1 MTKKRKL
8 NSNGQQFHNINKNEQ
23 QLQGVGHKR
32 SITCGVGN
40 PGYGQDQ
47 AQLSGNVGLQCRQKV
62 NMNNIFIIA
71 IDCT

>member
-1 MTKKRKL
+1 MSIINDKKRKL

-40 PGYGQDQ
+40 PSYGQDQ
-47 AQLSGNVGLQCRQKV
+47 AQLSGNVYLCGFAMQTESKHE
-62 NMNNIFIIA
+62 
-71 IDCT
+71 